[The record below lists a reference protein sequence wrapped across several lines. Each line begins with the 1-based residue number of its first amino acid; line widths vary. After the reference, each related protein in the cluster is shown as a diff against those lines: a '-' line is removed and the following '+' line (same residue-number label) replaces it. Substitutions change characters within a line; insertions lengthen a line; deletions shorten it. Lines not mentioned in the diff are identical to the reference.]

1 MAATIRSKIFSGII
15 WQGMER
21 LGTQAISLLT
31 SIILARLLAPSE
43 FGLLTIMLV
52 FTSIGEV
59 IIDCGLNNALIQKPQ
74 IDDDDCS
81 SVFFA
86 NISLSLI
93 LYAVLFFMAP
103 WVSRFYG
110 VMSLVP
116 MLRVLG
122 LVMVIRSF
130 SQVQQALL
138 FRRMQFRLNFKITWC
153 ALIASGTVG
162 CVMAFLGF
170 GVWSLVCAQLTTAM
184 VCNIG
189 LFYFVRFCPRWFFS
203 WKKFSGLLNFGSKL
217 MLGSLLDAVYNK
229 VFSLFVGK
237 FYSVDSL
244 SFYER
249 GNHLPF
255 AAINS
260 ITGTIGSVLFPAF
273 SEVQNDRESL
283 RRIVRSS
290 LRISMFIVTPL
301 LGLFILEAEPV
312 ILILFSEK
320 WREAI
325 PYMQIAAIVYIYW
338 PAHRINL
345 QLISACGRSDVLLYL
360 EIFKKVEQILIV
372 FWFYRYGLLWLALS
386 NALFSP
392 MFLAENMWFCRRL
405 IHYGIWDQ
413 YRDIL
418 PIFLAAGVSGGIS
431 WLLTGSIANLYLRL
445 LLGGGCF
452 LVGYI
457 LLMWVSRQIPEE
469 ILNLPHTIAEKYRSR
484 AQHEKSA

>member
-74 IDDDDCS
+74 IDDQDCS

-86 NISLSLI
+86 NISLSLL

-103 WVSRFYG
+103 WVGRLYKE
-110 VMSLVP
+110 MSLVL

-138 FRRMQFRLNFKITWC
+138 FRRMQFRLNFKITWT

-162 CVMAFLGF
+162 CTMAFLGF
-170 GVWSLVCAQLTTAM
+170 GVWALVSAQITTALVCNL
-184 VCNIG
+184 G
-189 LFYFVRFCPRWFFS
+189 LYYFVRFRPRWFFS
-203 WKKFSGLLNFGSKL
+203 WKKLAGLLNFGSKL
-217 MLGSLLDAVYNK
+217 MLGSLLDAIYNK

-237 FYSVDSL
+237 FYNVNAL

-249 GNHLPF
+249 GNHLPS

-283 RRIVRSS
+283 RKIVRSS

-301 LGLFILEAEPV
+301 LGLFVIEAEPIIV
-312 ILILFSEK
+312 ILFSEK

-325 PYMQIAAIVYIYW
+325 PYMQIAAIVYVFW

-360 EIFKKVEQILIV
+360 EIFKKAEQVLIV

-405 IHYGIWDQ
+405 INYGIKDQ

-418 PIFLAAGVSGGIS
+418 PIFLAAILSGGGS
-431 WLLTGSIANLYLRL
+431 WLLTRSIGNLFLRL
-445 LLGGGCF
+445 LLGGGSF
-452 LVGYI
+452 LLGYF
-457 LLMWVSRQIPEE
+457 LLLLLFRQIPEE
-469 ILNLPHTIAEKYRSR
+469 IRDLPKTIAGKYKRST
-484 AQHEKSA
+484 AA